1 MPEDEPDPLVV
12 VVVLDEVVVG
22 DGAPWVGAGLGP
34 PWPTRAAAGVSA
46 AAVVVVVEGVGGG
59 EPRWKNL
66 TEPTLDGGRR
76 SADTG
81 VSVQTSAARTMQTMT
96 MIVER
101 VVKSCPSTSS
111 RIPRYGHEVDIDS
124 GPELLEQPRSTRA
137 NSVAA
142 GTGRR

>member
-12 VVVLDEVVVG
+12 VVVLDEVVVVG
-22 DGAPWVGAGLGP
+22 GGALWVGGGLRP
-34 PWPTRAAAGVSA
+34 PRPKSAAAGAS

-101 VVKSCPSTSS
+101 VVS
-111 RIPRYGHEVDIDS
+111 RAPV
-124 GPELLEQPRSTRA
+124 
-137 NSVAA
+137 
-142 GTGRR
+142 RRLGFPDTDMK